1 MPGAISPAVLF
12 LFHSHVEKCQQPK
25 GQAEYTNS
33 QKLDAVSVSLL
44 VSFFYI
50 RVHSVDYL
58 LFVAQENP
66 GNICCDAQEIQVK
79 HAWWH
84 WQKKECLRGPTV
96 FHASKVN
103 FGSVCN
109 IQDNWRKDVERY
121 TYTVSLYVFYVHC
134 QFEMYPTPSMH
145 GTSRVPLPRPLEQKI
160 QKAICRHNWDTM
172 QRNS

>member
-79 HAWWH
+79 HA
-84 WQKKECLRGPTV
+84 
-96 FHASKVN
+96 
-103 FGSVCN
+103 
-109 IQDNWRKDVERY
+109 
-121 TYTVSLYVFYVHC
+121 
-134 QFEMYPTPSMH
+134 
-145 GTSRVPLPRPLEQKI
+145 
-160 QKAICRHNWDTM
+160 
-172 QRNS
+172 